1 MDISSKHIG
10 ALIKEVRKELNLTQC
25 DVATICGT
33 GLRFIIEL
41 ENGKPSC
48 QIDKS
53 LYVLQSLGIKIGF
66 SKPICSIQNDY

>member
-1 MDISSKHIG
+1 MEISSKYIG
-10 ALIKEVRKELNLTQC
+10 AIIKEVRKDLNLTQC

-53 LYVLQSLGIKIGF
+53 LHVLQSLGIKIGL
-66 SKPICSIQNDY
+66 SKPAVSIINDF